1 MTCIHRGMLRKFL
14 QARFAAYARE
24 IETMRLSSFP
34 GIATARP
41 LLTTT
46 AILSVAL
53 MCLSGSVTAGPQYW
67 PLTHGDGSQAAK
79 PYQYAV
85 HERRGSS
92 PSGEVSDLGIFE
104 GECNREALG
113 ALLGGIAGGA
123 VGSRIGKGE
132 SKAVA
137 TIAGTLIGVL
147 IGRSIGR
154 SMDETESPGFRGPCQ
169 CLSVRYPP
177 RDCHG
182 PANP

>member
-1 MTCIHRGMLRKFL
+1 MLRKYFH
-14 QARFAAYARE
+14 ARFAAYARE
-24 IETMRLSSFP
+24 IETMTLLGFP
-34 GIATARP
+34 GTATARP
-41 LLTTT
+41 FFTTT

-53 MCLSGSVTAGPQYW
+53 MCLSGSVTAGPQYRA
-67 PLTHGDGSQAAK
+67 LTHGDGSRTAK
-79 PYQYAV
+79 PYPYAV

-92 PSGEVSDLGIFE
+92 PSGKVSDLGIFE

-154 SMDETESPGFRGPCQ
+154 SMDEAESPGFREPCQ
-169 CLSVRYPP
+169 CLSVRHPP
-177 RDCHG
+177 RDCRG